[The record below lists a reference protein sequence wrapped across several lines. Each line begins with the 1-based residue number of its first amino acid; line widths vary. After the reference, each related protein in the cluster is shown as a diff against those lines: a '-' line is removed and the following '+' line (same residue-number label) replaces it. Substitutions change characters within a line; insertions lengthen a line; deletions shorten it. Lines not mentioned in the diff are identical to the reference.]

1 MHPLLKNIVDP
12 PLRILDK
19 GDAHM
24 TLKEKESVSQ
34 FNEGLKFDG
43 EGYEA
48 LLLRKGDAHH

>member
-1 MHPLLKNIVDP
+1 MHPLLKKILDP

-24 TLKEKESVSQ
+24 TLKEEESVSQ
-34 FNEGLKFDG
+34 FNEGQKFDG